1 MNEKERAAM
10 EQALEALEYENSW
23 HESFKV
29 RPYASTIDAVAAL
42 RAALAQP
49 VQEPVSKMTTHR
61 AIYFMERFKREEK
74 LLGPNEQA
82 ALDFVI
88 SMLEKQAEPV
98 EPVGQILPNW
108 STEKECIDGICA
120 YLNDLGKNLPVNTL
134 LYTAPPQREQVLL
147 TDEEIDALPWNG
159 SPRQFARAVEKAF
172 LEKNK

>member
-42 RAALAQP
+42 A
-49 VQEPVSKMTTHR
+49 QEPVAS
-61 AIYFMERFKREEK
+61 ASPEELGYVPLSDDGRSVFIDGIGEVLLK
-74 LLGPNEQA
+74 L
-82 ALDFVI
+82 
-88 SMLEKQAEPV
+88 EPV
-98 EPVGQILPNW
+98 QEPVGQILPDW
-108 STEKECIDGICA
+108 STEKECIDGTCV
-120 YLNDLGKNLPVNTL
+120 YLNDLGKNLPVGTK
-134 LYTAPPQREQVLL
+134 LYTAPPQREPVLL

>member
-42 RAALAQP
+42 RAVLSQEKIEPAQ
-49 VQEPVSKMTTHR
+49 EKVSKMTVRR
-61 AIYFMERFKREEK
+61 AVYFMERFKREEK

-88 SMLEKQAEPV
+88 SMLEKQSEPV
-98 EPVGQILPNW
+98 VGQMNPE
-108 STEKECIDGICA
+108 TE
-120 YLNDLGKNLPVNTL
+120 DLIGAAQRKAADWWCP
-134 LYTAPPQREQVLL
+134 APRLRPGVEQVLL
-147 TDEEIDALPWNG
+147 TDDEIDALPWNG